1 MALPRFLAAVVV
13 LVMFSALAVG
23 AAVEGA
29 RQTAPKPVPAVSHLP
44 ARFEGQ
50 GALTLGCSLW
60 DTPWLDTSEDA
71 KALPRRFVL
80 LWMTP
85 DPTGE
90 LSIHFS
96 ARHPEGVV
104 TVDGEQCG
112 LSINWA
118 AFGEPE
124 KYP

>member
-1 MALPRFLAAVVV
+1 MYA
-13 LVMFSALAVG
+13 ALALG
-23 AAVEGA
+23 AYHEGRA
-29 RQTAPKPVPAVSHLP
+29 NSAQDAQQQAQTTIAPVSHLP

-60 DTPWLDTSEDA
+60 DTPWIDTSEDA
-71 KALPRRFVL
+71 QALPRRWVFLVL
-80 LWMTP
+80 AP
-85 DPTGE
+85 DPSDE
-90 LSIHFS
+90 LTVHFS

-104 TVDGEQCG
+104 TVDGAQCG

-124 KYP
+124 K